1 MPTFYLDL
9 WAQLLLSWNG
19 TAFTKT
25 GFYGDDIIRNYQIYL
40 KRVSS
45 SWVTNSPNFV
55 ITEILDFEIWI
66 QHLSHKNSGGV
77 RDREEEKNLKKGC
90 FM

>member
-9 WAQLLLSWNG
+9 WAQLLLSWNS

-25 GFYGDDIIRNYQIYL
+25 EFYGDDVIRNYQIYL

-45 SWVTNSPNFV
+45 SWVTNRPNFA